1 MARKIA
7 MTDGQSNLA
16 IDKENVPYMESIGWT
31 RIVQEEDDD
40 NDEAQVEAQVDADAD
55 TTTIGIKDLQ
65 VITGT
70 APETTEATSPAPEA
84 QALAEAVEQA
94 KTPSRRR

>member
-16 IDKENVPYMESIGWT
+16 IDKENVPYLESIGWT

-40 NDEAQVEAQVDADAD
+40 NDEASADTGAADTD

-70 APETTEATSPAPEA
+70 VPETTEATSPAPEA